1 MQNTAEW
8 WQIAP
13 ETKTFNGFGQKSG
26 KTDEK
31 LPKNELLGLR
41 FSGEKSERLSFC
53 RTDLLNYWL
62 TEWITSVIQLW
73 EVFGCGCTIGVQRK
87 EDACFLFSQV
97 QPFKNGIAHLFR
109 PVCADT
115 ERKGDYR
122 FKAVNLY
129 TALVGQVDSV
139 PYFVLVQNSALAEC
153 LYPRLDGRGGY
164 SEQLAEFPLAHG
176 GYLYVGRQDY
186 CAVLVYAD
194 DVPFF
199 FHCRLI

>member
-1 MQNTAEW
+1 MW
-8 WQIAP
+8 
-13 ETKTFNGFGQKSG
+13 
-26 KTDEK
+26 
-31 LPKNELLGLR
+31 GLR
-41 FSGEKSERLSFC
+41 FSGEKIGVPVDMSVRLYAD
-53 RTDLLNYWL
+53 TLAWLLYSWL
-62 TEWITSVIQLW
+62 NEWIPSVVQPIQLR
-73 EVFGCGCTIGVQRK
+73 EVFGFGYAVGVQRK

-97 QPFKNGIAHLFR
+97 QSFKNGIAHLLR
-109 PVCADT
+109 TVCADT

-129 TALVGQVDSV
+129 TALVGQADNV